1 MFLFLLYD
9 ILLCGIAR
17 FSRGNKK
24 ELRTFQPQKSKKKN
38 KNSQPQT
45 KFTGSFKKECNS
57 KRDLSSCPKWTSKLK
72 IDFY

>member
-38 KNSQPQT
+38 KNSQPQ
-45 KFTGSFKKECNS
+45 KNLLVLLKKSVIQKEICLAARNGQAN
-57 KRDLSSCPKWTSKLK
+57 
-72 IDFY
+72 

>member
-24 ELRTFQPQKSKKKN
+24 ELRTFQPQKSKKK
-38 KNSQPQT
+38 KIRTASLKQ
-45 KFTGSFKKECNS
+45 SLLVLLKKSVIQKEICLAARNGQAN
-57 KRDLSSCPKWTSKLK
+57 
-72 IDFY
+72 